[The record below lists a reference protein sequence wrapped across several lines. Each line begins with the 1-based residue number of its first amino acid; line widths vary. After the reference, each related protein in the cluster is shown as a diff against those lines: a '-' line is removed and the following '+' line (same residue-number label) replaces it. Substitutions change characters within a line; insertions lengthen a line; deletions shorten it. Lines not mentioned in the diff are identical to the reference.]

1 MIREIVIKYRDI
13 LLFTIGTILIILA
26 LLLGLHSRIS
36 LVKERVFTEVD
47 YLISKDDNHV
57 QNNEEVQD
65 EIDINTDFVV
75 ENEEIED
82 DKQGDGE
89 QNDGQQE
96 NKPSNNKPENIIK
109 KDYIGYLIIP
119 KISLNY
125 GFVAIDSYYN
135 NVDRNIQVIKESNFP
150 DVEGGN
156 LIIAGH
162 SGSGSIAYF
171 KNLYLL
177 KVGDVAKIKYKN
189 KTYTYE
195 IKDIYKEDRD
205 GTITIKRDTTKTTL
219 TLITCSYKDKE
230 HQTVYIAELK
240 NRE

>member
-26 LLLGLHSRIS
+26 LLLGLYSRIM
-36 LVKERVFTEVD
+36 LAKERVLAEVD
-47 YLISKDDNHV
+47 YLISKDEKIDS
-57 QNNEEVQD
+57 EEED

-75 ENEEIED
+75 EEENIE
-82 DKQGDGE
+82 E
-89 QNDGQQE
+89 PVEN
-96 NKPSNNKPENIIK
+96 NKPSNNKPQNVIK

-125 GFVAIDSYYN
+125 GFVAINSYYN
-135 NVDRNIQVIKESNFP
+135 NVNRNIQVIKESTFP

-162 SGSGSIAYF
+162 SGTGSIAYF

-177 KVGDVAKIKYKN
+177 KIGDIAKVKYKN
-189 KTYTYE
+189 KTYVYE

-205 GTITIKRDTTKTTL
+205 GTITIKRDLTKTTL
-219 TLITCSYKDKE
+219 TLVTCSYKDKA

-240 NRE
+240 NIE